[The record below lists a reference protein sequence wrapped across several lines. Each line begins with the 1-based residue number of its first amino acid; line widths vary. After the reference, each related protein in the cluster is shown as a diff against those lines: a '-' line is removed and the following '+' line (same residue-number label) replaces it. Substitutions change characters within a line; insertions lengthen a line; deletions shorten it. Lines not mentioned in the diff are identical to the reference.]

1 MEDMQENKKTGM
13 LAFLGGIGA
22 ALVALFL
29 GTVAYVYLGGYN
41 IAATEEHSS
50 FTRWVLDTNF
60 HQSVEGGG
68 ASVSGPEQL
77 TPEMAAAGASPYKEM
92 CQHCHSAPGG
102 ERASWAE
109 GMRPLPPHLTEAAA
123 EWEPSEVFWL
133 VKHGAKMTGMPAF
146 GPSHSDEDI
155 WNIVAFVKRLPAM
168 TSREYERLT
177 TEAGSSANAPPVQ
190 Q

>member
-1 MEDMQENKKTGM
+1 MQENKKTGM
-13 LAFLGGIGA
+13 LAFLVGIGA

-146 GPSHSDEDI
+146 GPNHSDEDI

-168 TSREYERLT
+168 TSQEYERLT